1 MGEIYGDIGEL
12 GLELLGT
19 YARYRRDMGQ
29 IYGDIGEI
37 SSAPLSSAASNSTAF
52 LARLVRVRVGVRV
65 RVRLRLRLRVRVSSP
80 SCSPGLGTT

>member
-1 MGEIYGDIGEL
+1 
-12 GLELLGT
+12 
-19 YARYRRDMGQ
+19 MGQ

-65 RVRLRLRLRVRVSSP
+65 RVRLRLRLRVRVSLLGAP
-80 SCSPGLGTT
+80 DRLAQRAGVAAGPGLGKGSGSG